1 MASSGKPG
9 KTDLKQLM
17 DLDEIYDDI
26 FDSKNRG
33 RGAHSMDSMPPNGD
47 QSFENKMLNENME
60 RQKQMKPL
68 QGKIRNN
75 VNMSQ
80 AMNGG
85 MPTSMPGGMGGMGG
99 MGGIPTGM
107 PMDMQGMS
115 QYNMG
120 PLGGSLMS
128 GGMMGQ
134 HVQRNSGSL
143 YPSTPRMNYP
153 PQVTNSDFNEQIL
166 MDAQNYKFGPKAYSL
181 ANSKNSYQELEEED
195 DTVEHF
201 SYKKLHCIDVANHIK
216 SCPICS
222 KFYDNDKTM
231 YVIAIIIL
239 VIICIILMKKVLE
252 NYEK

>member
-47 QSFENKMLNENME
+47 QSFENKMMNENME

-68 QGKIRNN
+68 QGKIRSN
-75 VNMSQ
+75 VNMNQ

-85 MPTSMPGGMGGMGG
+85 MPTSMPGM
-99 MGGIPTGM
+99 PTGM
-107 PMDMQGMS
+107 PLGVN

-128 GGMMGQ
+128 GGMVGQ

-143 YPSTPRMNYP
+143 YPSTPRMHYP

-166 MDAQNYKFGPKAYSL
+166 MDAQNYKFGPKAYAL
-181 ANSKNSYQELEEED
+181 ASSKNSYEELEGDD

-231 YVIAIIIL
+231 YVITIIIL

>member
-1 MASSGKPG
+1 MAKPG

-33 RGAHSMDSMPPNGD
+33 KGSHSMDNMPPDVGS
-47 QSFENKMLNENME
+47 QSFQQKMINENME

-68 QGKIRNN
+68 NGKIRSN

-85 MPTSMPGGMGGMGG
+85 GLSPIQG
-99 MGGIPTGM
+99 
-107 PMDMQGMS
+107 MQGMQGIQEMQEMQGIYS
-115 QYNMG
+115 S
-120 PLGGSLMS
+120 PVGGSLMS
-128 GGMMGQ
+128 GGMVGQ
-134 HVQRNSGSL
+134 HLQRNSGSI
-143 YPSTPRMNYP
+143 YPSDPRMNYP
-153 PQVTNSDFNEQIL
+153 SEVTNSSFNEDQMGEMGMIVG
-166 MDAQNYKFGPKAYSL
+166 QNYKYGPRAYTL
-181 ANSKNSYQELEEED
+181 DKNNKRKNSYNSYDSLEG
-195 DTVEHF
+195 F
-201 SYKKLHCIDVANHIK
+201 SDRRLNCLDVANHIK

-231 YVIAIIIL
+231 YVVAIIIL